1 MFHEVGQPHGLPF
14 TPFKSC
20 VIPRPIGWVTTCDED
35 GRVNL
40 APFSFFNALAS
51 EPPLVMIAINGPHG
65 TGARQKDTLANCR
78 ATGEFVVNMATYAL
92 RHAMSATSGPLP
104 SGESELAAAGL
115 TAEPSRLVRPP
126 RVAESP
132 IHLECRVH
140 DIIALPSDSPDNDNT
155 MVIGRVVGVHI
166 CDDALTPDGR
176 VDVEKIQPIAR
187 LGYQDY
193 ATVERV
199 WQLTRPKGGGDK
211 TAEGR

>member
-1 MFHEVGQPHGLPF
+1 MFHEVGQPHGLPYN
-14 TPFKSC
+14 PFKSC
-20 VIPRPIGWVTTCDED
+20 VIPRPIGWITSVDVQ

-51 EPPLVMIAINGPHG
+51 EPPLVMISINGRHG
-65 TGARQKDTLANCR
+65 GGGPSKDTLANCR
-78 ATGEFVVNMATYAL
+78 ETGEFVVNMATYAL
-92 RHAMSATSGPLP
+92 RDAVSATSGPLP
-104 SGESELAAAGL
+104 TGESELDAAGL
-115 TAEPSRLVRPP
+115 TAEPSQLVAPP

-140 DIIALPSDSPDNDNT
+140 QIIDLPSDNPDSRNT

-166 CDDALTPDGR
+166 RDDALTPDGR

-193 ATVERV
+193 ATVDRI
-199 WQLTRPKGGGDK
+199 WQLTRPKGGGDR